1 MILDKRDLMNR
12 KFIFLNDP
20 DDLYVELNQVF
31 NIDLNSVNA
40 ENLKRYC
47 TKLFYDKNVPVDYNK
62 VIRIA
67 LAEYLKKHIKDKD
80 LKGIEEMK
88 AEEEEQIEKARKKD
102 NPKFDWDLSNKN
114 KKGKSNGIK

>member
-40 ENLKRYC
+40 ENLKRYSQ
-47 TKLFYDKNVPVDYNK
+47 KLFWDQEIPVDYNK
-62 VIRIA
+62 VIRQA
-67 LAEYLKKHIKDKD
+67 LDLYLKKHITQKD

-88 AEEEEQIEKARKKD
+88 KEEASIIEEAKRKEK
-102 NPKFDWDLSNKN
+102 PKFGWD
-114 KKGKSNGIK
+114 KSNRKEKK